1 MSKSAGMLQFFFGLC
16 IIRCKQYEVRVKG
29 STPIN
34 IWPPLPQCLPQG
46 AQAMW
51 FQIRFKSWKLDLKLC
66 QHCVWVRGNVCQ
78 AGQSSSPPQKSRSHW
93 VPPQPSRE
101 AHEGKGGTGICQNLN
116 QLIFAIWNFWK
127 PFQSFWVKFSFLGSG
142 KTSPK
147 FNPVSIHGK
156 KGINQPQ
163 SSMST
168 TLIASAAAS
177 TTASKKV
184 V

>member
-1 MSKSAGMLQFFFGLC
+1 MSKSAGMLQFFFRVY
-16 IIRCKQYEVRVKG
+16 IIRSKQYEVPVKG

-78 AGQSSSPPQKSRSHW
+78 AGQSSSPPQKSRLHW

-101 AHEGKGGTGICQNLN
+101 AHEGKGGTGIYQNLN
-116 QLIFAIWNFWK
+116 QFIFEIWNIWNCAK
-127 PFQSFWVKFSFLGSG
+127 APFQSFWVKLSFLGSG
-142 KTSPK
+142 KT
-147 FNPVSIHGK
+147 
-156 KGINQPQ
+156 
-163 SSMST
+163 
-168 TLIASAAAS
+168 
-177 TTASKKV
+177 
-184 V
+184 

>member
-1 MSKSAGMLQFFFGLC
+1 MSKSADMLQFFSGLC
-16 IIRCKQYEVRVKG
+16 IIGSKQYEVRVKG

-101 AHEGKGGTGICQNLN
+101 AHEGQRGTGICQNLN
-116 QLIFAIWNFWK
+116 QLIFAIWNCAKTPFSALLGETFIFRVWEDIGNVILFPYTGYIGHK
-127 PFQSFWVKFSFLGSG
+127 PTPELNVDHLDC
-142 KTSPK
+142 
-147 FNPVSIHGK
+147 
-156 KGINQPQ
+156 
-163 SSMST
+163 
-168 TLIASAAAS
+168 
-177 TTASKKV
+177 
-184 V
+184 